1 MRRITIPALLL
12 LIALGLTACGKMG
25 YYLHSINGHLTI
37 MGGRQSIEQLLSR
50 PDTAPELKQKLQRAQ
65 AIRRYASEELGLP
78 DNKSYK
84 YYVDLKRPYVVWNVF
99 ATPEFSVVPV
109 KWCFLITG
117 CVSYRGYFDRAHAG
131 KFAAKLRSKGHDIY
145 VGGVTAYS
153 TLGWFADPVLNTF
166 LNRPEIELAAL
177 MFHELAHQ
185 LVYVKNDSAFNESF
199 ATVIE
204 LEGARRW
211 VQTYGSPQDYQRLL
225 QHRQRQR
232 EFVRLILKYRDQL
245 RRLYTRKL
253 PVPAKRSA
261 KQKIFSALKQEYKKL
276 KQNWGGYRGYDRWMA
291 QDLNNAH
298 LASIGTY
305 HNYVPAFQVMLKNAN
320 GDLRVFYRRVRALAK
335 LPLAERQQRLGA
347 LQSK

>member
-12 LIALGLTACGKMG
+12 LVILGLTACGKLG

-37 MGGRQSIEQLLSR
+37 MGERQSIEQLLSR
-50 PDTAPELKQKLQRAQ
+50 PDTAPELKQKLRQAQ
-65 AIRRYASEELGLP
+65 AIRRYASERLGLP

-99 ATPEFSVVPV
+99 ATPEFSVTPV
-109 KWCFLITG
+109 KWCFLMTG

-131 KFAAKLRSKGHDIY
+131 KFAAKLRSKGNDIY
-145 VGGVTAYS
+145 VGGVAAYS

-211 VQTYGSPQDYQRLL
+211 VQAYGSPQDYQRLL

-232 EFVRLILKYRDQL
+232 GFVRLILKYRNQL
-245 RRLYTRKL
+245 RRLYARTL

-261 KQKIFSALKQEYKKL
+261 KRKIFTTLKREYKKL
-276 KQNWGGYRGYDRWMA
+276 KRSWGGYRGYDRWMA

-335 LPLAERQQRLGA
+335 LPLAERRRRLET
-347 LQSK
+347 LQGK